1 MTMLIAILLA
11 TSTLPLVAQWLN
23 YPDPRTPRTKEGKPN
38 LSAPAP
44 RINGKPDLSGVW
56 QAERTPESE
65 FARVLGNDPARV
77 QIDLKDVT
85 KHAMNVF
92 WVLNPWSSGNT
103 PLLQGEHDIGGLDAA
118 DGCLQGN
125 FTSAEA
131 RWHRQVDLVKAGAGQ
146 ARKRRCHADLVD
158 VQRHWIGGWRRSG
171 KCLARGNR
179 RVGWPKSRTEKFN
192 RVARLRGNGWITE

>member
-1 MTMLIAILLA
+1 MTKLIAILLA

-44 RINGKPDLSGVW
+44 RMNGKPDLSGVR

-77 QIDLKDVT
+77 QIDLNDVT

-92 WVLNPWSSGNT
+92 LGS
-103 PLLQGEHDIGGLDAA
+103 
-118 DGCLQGN
+118 
-125 FTSAEA
+125 
-131 RWHRQVDLVKAGAGQ
+131 
-146 ARKRRCHADLVD
+146 
-158 VQRHWIGGWRRSG
+158 
-171 KCLARGNR
+171 
-179 RVGWPKSRTEKFN
+179 
-192 RVARLRGNGWITE
+192 